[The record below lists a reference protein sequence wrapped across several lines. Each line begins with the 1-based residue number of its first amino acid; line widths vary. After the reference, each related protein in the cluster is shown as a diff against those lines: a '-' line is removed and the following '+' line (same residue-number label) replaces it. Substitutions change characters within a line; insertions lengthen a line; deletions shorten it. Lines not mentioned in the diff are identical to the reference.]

1 MNYELKDKIQ
11 ITKEF
16 LNDLEAKSW
25 HEIEHIQSQIVN
37 IEPSSKIVQ
46 LLKNLLTSYYIFVG
60 GLENISSEEL
70 ASESITKY
78 TDNISEKEPVIV
90 HAKKAKEEHKTEL
103 YSDDDIYEPLVTAGQ
118 IEQDSEPF
126 EYFVDFDEPVG
137 EPITDEDL
145 YNN

>member
-16 LNDLEAKSW
+16 LNDLETKSW
-25 HEIEHIQSQIVN
+25 HEIEHLQNQIVN

-90 HAKKAKEEHKTEL
+90 HAKKAKEEPKTEL
-103 YSDDDIYEPLVTAGQ
+103 YSDDDIYEPIVTAGQ

-126 EYFVDFDEPVG
+126 EYFVDFDEPFG

>member
-16 LNDLEAKSW
+16 LNDLETKSW
-25 HEIEHIQSQIVN
+25 HEIEHLQSQIVN

-90 HAKKAKEEHKTEL
+90 HAKKAKEEPKTEL
-103 YSDDDIYEPLVTAGQ
+103 YSDDDIYEPIVTARQ
-118 IEQDSEPF
+118 IDQDSEPF
-126 EYFVDFDEPVG
+126 EYFVDFDEPFG